1 MINTNEASKR
11 LQRELKIKK
20 NRLNATV
27 LNVYAANMD
36 MAKTSINYGPP
47 TYYWDEEQFQK
58 LKTIVQNDL

>member
-27 LNVYAANMD
+27 LNVYAANMG
-36 MAKTSINYGPP
+36 MAKTSIN
-47 TYYWDEEQFQK
+47 
-58 LKTIVQNDL
+58 

>member
-1 MINTNEASKR
+1 MINTNDASKR
-11 LQRELKIKK
+11 LQRELKVKK

-27 LNVYAANMD
+27 LNVYAANMG

>member
-11 LQRELKIKK
+11 LPRELKVKK

-27 LNVYAANMD
+27 LNVYAANMG
-36 MAKTSINYGPP
+36 MAKPSINDGPP

>member
-11 LQRELKIKK
+11 LQRELKVKK

-27 LNVYAANMD
+27 VDVYAANMR

-47 TYYWDEEQFQK
+47 TYYWDDEQFQK

>member
-11 LQRELKIKK
+11 LQRELKVKK

-27 LNVYAANMD
+27 LNVYAANMS